1 MIKVPVKIKLPFLWG
16 KAVFK
21 KENWSQVNVIVGP
34 NGSGKTLIANQLAH
48 QFANAGYS
56 VRLFNTDLIDE
67 EDIYYS
73 LNKNEKI
80 RTKIEDILSTMF
92 AKEIRFEKGSDNSII
107 PVAVNKTHGIEYS
120 ITKDECHGLKKI
132 IALLSTLYVEE
143 QNANCLMIDEPEL
156 HLHPQF
162 QNFFMSEIRRLAKEN
177 PTRLFFIATHSPF
190 FIDLKSPDEL
200 LGVIVCHINSVATSI
215 DKLSEN
221 DYLLF
226 KKFLPRFNSYHKQFF
241 FSDNQIFVEGYTD
254 QQILST
260 ILTNLGFPYNSSGTG
275 IIDVGGKDELGVFF
289 KVCSL
294 LGTNARIITDLDSLF
309 CGKLEDSI
317 CKDKRVQQWLD
328 KQVEKQQLFLM
339 NIFSSNTDRIS
350 FGRLISRL
358 EKYLLDIAEL
368 ILENDSVLPLELQ
381 DLKNRLEKFNAER
394 DDTEHLDT
402 YKVVILQGILSIG
415 EYITKFILKENS
427 AIIHNVKNLF
437 SLILAAAEASR
448 VYVLPGGAIEHF
460 YTQNKVSYMPISG
473 KDKLFH
479 EEFEYLQNLNSEEIK
494 SKYPELTSIIKKAC
508 SKL

>member
-1 MIKVPVKIKLPFLWG
+1 
-16 KAVFK
+16 
-21 KENWSQVNVIVGP
+21 
-34 NGSGKTLIANQLAH
+34 
-48 QFANAGYS
+48 
-56 VRLFNTDLIDE
+56 
-67 EDIYYS
+67 
-73 LNKNEKI
+73 
-80 RTKIEDILSTMF
+80 
-92 AKEIRFEKGSDNSII
+92 
-107 PVAVNKTHGIEYS
+107 
-120 ITKDECHGLKKI
+120 
-132 IALLSTLYVEE
+132 
-143 QNANCLMIDEPEL
+143 
-156 HLHPQF
+156 
-162 QNFFMSEIRRLAKEN
+162 MSEIRRLAKEN

-368 ILENDSVLPLELQ
+368 ILENDSVLPHELQ

-448 VYVLPGGAIEHF
+448 VYVLPSGAIEHF

>member
-1 MIKVPVKIKLPFLWG
+1 MIKVPVKIKIPFLWG
-16 KAVFK
+16 RTFFK
-21 KENWSQVNVIVGP
+21 KENWSQINVIVGP
-34 NGSGKTLIANQLAH
+34 NGSGKTLIANQLAQH
-48 QFANAGYS
+48 FANAGYS
-56 VRLFNTDLIDE
+56 VRLFNTDLIAE
-67 EDIYYS
+67 EEIYFT
-73 LNKNEKI
+73 LNKNERI
-80 RTKIEDILSTMF
+80 RKKIEEILSNMF
-92 AKEIRFEKGSDNSII
+92 GKEIRFEKGSDNSVI
-107 PVAVNKTHGIEYS
+107 PVAINKTLGVEYS

-132 IALLSTLYVEE
+132 IALLSTLYIEE

-190 FIDLKSPDEL
+190 FIDLKSPEEL
-200 LGVIVCHINSVATSI
+200 LGVIVCHVNKVATSI

-221 DYLLF
+221 DYSLF
-226 KKFLPRFNSYHKQFF
+226 KRFLPRFNSYHKQFF

-254 QQILST
+254 QQILSS
-260 ILTNLGFPYNSSGTG
+260 ILTNMGVPYNSSGTG

-309 CGKLEDSI
+309 CGKLKDSI

-328 KQVEKQQLFLM
+328 KQTEKQQLFLM

-350 FGRLISRL
+350 FSRLISRL
-358 EKYLLDIAEL
+358 EKYLLDIADL
-368 ILENDSVLPLELQ
+368 ILTNDFILPHEVQEL
-381 DLKNRLEKFNAER
+381 KSRLERFNTER
-394 DDTEHLDT
+394 DDAEHLDT
-402 YKVVILQGILSIG
+402 YKVVILQGVILIG
-415 EYITKFILKENS
+415 DYITKFILRENS

-437 SLILAAAEASR
+437 SLILACAEAAR
-448 VYVLPGGAIEHF
+448 VYILPIGSIEHY
-460 YTQNKVSYMPISG
+460 YTQSTVSYMPISG

-479 EEFEYLQNLNSEEIK
+479 EEINYIQNLDSIEVK
-494 SKYPELTSIIKKAC
+494 SKYPELTSILKKAC